1 MYNRQILIKDIS
13 RQTEYKERRLLPAQ
27 KLKRLFLLQQIM
39 GLFWQLGTTGAKRTP
54 SRTIWQLES
63 GRLFEGNK

>member
-1 MYNRQILIKDIS
+1 MLLINHFILPLINNQSIS

-39 GLFWQLGTTGAKRTP
+39 GRL
-54 SRTIWQLES
+54 LEQ
-63 GRLFEGNK
+63 FGN